1 MSDIKNAH
9 IQGNL
14 TISSNSNEIGVIN
27 TNFLEETTSSQGI
40 SITNSSLKI
49 KSNLQFTNST
59 AFSTNLSLEEDNIFT
74 LQNTSGN
81 INIFSK
87 DGKGLSIDQTTGNI
101 TLTSTTDSVSNTTG
115 GLITNG
121 GLLVGKTLNVK
132 ENINGL
138 DRVHTL
144 TNTNASQNVLDIK
157 STSNSGKSSISF
169 KDSLDSI
176 KLDIGY
182 GNSTVASP
190 LTNTSY
196 IQSVGGSNLL
206 LRGNSTDSMIIDTSG
221 GVEFYNTT
229 SSSSTSV
236 GSVKFRGGV
245 SISNSTESTSITN
258 GGSLTIGGGMSV
270 GKNVYFGGSL
280 NMTGQTITTPTGG
293 TIRLY
298 IDSTDNLLKSKD
310 SLDAITIYQPTNT
323 KGDII
328 SHNGS
333 VAVRIPVGREGE
345 ILSVNKNTDS
355 GLKWETVKVLFNYV
369 LSGVDKRINVI
380 ENPYGSFLFLTY
392 PLVEEGSSCLILSS
406 KSYASINGTSIR
418 LNSNPS
424 LINSSNIYPVYPPYK
439 GLQLAKTYSE
449 ADGNYIGVSNL
460 NFTSY
465 PITLS
470 STTWTNID
478 IQETYGCYFLSI
490 NSENNFSSCFF
501 MISKADPLLNSGNI
515 VRLCSTTSLNSN
527 VIQLRWQANSF
538 PQIRKI
544 NNSDNGIYDVIDNFD
559 NMKETLS
566 LGLSGT
572 SRTTISSPV
581 LQYYQNRT
589 IIFRI
594 SSGIPNYPNGI
605 FTISKNSPTRN
616 GNVSYVRSPGKTSG
630 ELINIHWDSQNFLQF
645 SKNGN
650 NYDGMYNITFLA

>member
-1 MSDIKNAH
+1 MSNIKNSH
-9 IQGNL
+9 IQGDL
-14 TISSNSNEIGVIN
+14 TISSNQNEIGVIN

-40 SITNSSLKI
+40 VITNSNLKI
-49 KSNLQFTNST
+49 KSNLQFTNNT
-59 AFSTNLSLEEDNIFT
+59 AFSTNLRLEEDNIFT
-74 LQNTSGN
+74 LENSSGN

-87 DGKGLSIDQTTGNI
+87 GGKGLLIDQTTGNI
-101 TLTSTTDSVSNTTG
+101 ILTSTTDSIGDTTG

-132 ENINGL
+132 EDINGL
-138 DRVHTL
+138 DGLHSL
-144 TNTNASQNVLDIK
+144 TNTITSQNVLDIK
-157 STSNSGKSSISF
+157 STAISGKSSIRF
-169 KDSLDSI
+169 KDSNDTV

-206 LRGNSTDSMIIDTSG
+206 LRGNSTDSIIIDTTG
-221 GVEFYNTT
+221 AVEFYNTT
-229 SSSSTSV
+229 SSSSTSL

-258 GGSLTIGGGMSV
+258 GGSLTIGGGMSI

-280 NMTGQTITTPTGG
+280 NMTGQTVTAPTGG

-298 IDSTDNLLKSKD
+298 IDSFDNLLKSKD
-310 SLDAITIYQPTNT
+310 SINTITIYQPTNT
-323 KGDII
+323 KGDLI

-333 VAVRIPVGREGE
+333 VAVRIPVGKEGE
-345 ILSVNKNTDS
+345 ILSVNKNTES
-355 GLKWETVKVLFNYV
+355 GLKWESVKVLFNYV
-369 LSGVDKRINVI
+369 LSGVDKRTNVI

-392 PLVEEGSSCLILSS
+392 PLIEDGSSCLIFSS

-424 LINSSNIYPVYPPYK
+424 LINSSNIYPVYPPCK
-439 GLQLAKTYSE
+439 GLQIAKTYTE

-460 NFTSY
+460 NFTRY
-465 PITLS
+465 HITLN
-470 STTWTNID
+470 STSWTNID
-478 IQETYGCYFLSI
+478 IEETYGCYFLSI
-490 NSENNFSSCFF
+490 NSDNSFSSCFF
-501 MISKADPLLNSGNI
+501 ILSKADPLLNSGNI
-515 VRLCSTTSLNSN
+515 VRLCSTASLNSN

-544 NNSDNGIYDVIDNFD
+544 NNSDNGVYDIIDNFD

-566 LGLSGT
+566 LALSGT
-572 SRTTISSPV
+572 SRTTITSLV
-581 LQYYQNRT
+581 LKYYQNRT

-594 SSGIPNYPNGI
+594 DSGIANYPNGI

-616 GNVSYVRSPGKTSG
+616 GNVTYVRSPGKTSG

-650 NYDGMYNITFLA
+650 NYDGTYNITFLA

>member
-1 MSDIKNAH
+1 MSNIKNSH
-9 IQGNL
+9 IQGDL
-14 TISSNSNEIGVIN
+14 TISSNVNEIGVIN

-40 SITNSSLKI
+40 VITNSNLKI
-49 KSNLQFTNST
+49 KSNLQFTNNT

-87 DGKGLSIDQTTGNI
+87 GGKGLSIDETTGNI
-101 TLTSTTDSVSNTTG
+101 TLTSTTDSISNTTG

-121 GLLVGKTLNVK
+121 GILVGKTLNVK

-138 DRVHTL
+138 DGLHTL
-144 TNTNASQNVLDIK
+144 TNTSASQNVLDIK

-169 KDSLDSI
+169 KDSLDTV

-196 IQSVGGSNLL
+196 IQSIGGSNLL
-206 LRGNSTDSMIIDTSG
+206 LRGNSTDSILIDTSG

-229 SSSSTSV
+229 SSSSTTV
-236 GSVKFRGGV
+236 GSVKFRGGI
-245 SISNSTESTSITN
+245 SISNSTEANSISN
-258 GGSLTIGGGMSV
+258 GGSLTIGGGLAI

-280 NMTGQTITTPTGG
+280 NLTGQTVSSPDNGIAR
-293 TIRLY
+293 IY
-298 IDSTDNLLKSKD
+298 IDSMDNLLKSKD
-310 SLDAITIYQPTNT
+310 STNTVTVYQPTNT

-328 SHNGS
+328 SHNGTI
-333 VAVRIPVGREGE
+333 AIRIPAGRQGE

-355 GLKWETVKVLFNYV
+355 GLKWESVKVLFNYV
-369 LSGVDKRINVI
+369 LLGVDKRINVI

-392 PLVEEGSSCLILSS
+392 PLIEDGSSCLILSS

-424 LINSSNIYPVYPPYK
+424 LINPGNIYPIYPPYK
-439 GLQLAKTYSE
+439 GLQVAKTYTE

-465 PITLS
+465 PITLN
-470 STTWTNID
+470 STTWVDID
-478 IQETYGCYFLSI
+478 IQETYGCYFLSV
-490 NSENNFSSCFF
+490 NSENGFSSCFF
-501 MISKADPLLNSGNI
+501 MISKADPLLSSGN
-515 VRLCSTTSLNSN
+515 VARLCLTESLNGN
-527 VIQLRWQANSF
+527 RIQIRWQANSF

-544 NNSDNGIYDVIDNFD
+544 NNTDNGVYDIVDHFE
-559 NMKETLS
+559 NMKESIS

-572 SRTTISSPV
+572 SRANISSSV
-581 LQYYQNRT
+581 LKYYQNRT
-589 IIFRI
+589 IIFKI
-594 SSGIPNYPNGI
+594 SSTIPDSPNGI

-616 GNVSYVRSPGKTSG
+616 GNVSYVRSPGKTTG
-630 ELINIHWDSQNFLQF
+630 ELINIHWDSQNFLQV
-645 SKNGN
+645 SKTGNGYTGT
-650 NYDGMYNITFLA
+650 YDIVFLA